1 MASILIVDDDKN
13 FLLSVADG
21 LRTHTR
27 DFDVLTAENGLEAI
41 KILDSQKVD
50 LLVTDVKMPEMDGLE
65 LLAHMVSNHPNV
77 PVIIMTAFATR
88 EMEDQA
94 TNMGTFKFLEKP
106 LDFHMLLEKINEGMD
121 VGAHYFTKVISLIS
135 FLQTVER
142 EGKTCTIAVRSKE
155 EIGYLYFF
163 NGMLIDGETPD
174 TRGAQAVYNI
184 VSWEDAEVEIDCS
197 PTKGAKKIDKPLNF
211 IIKEEMHRRTHMA
224 ETQKKIPPEKSG
236 KSDSSEKTDLNPK
249 EGKMNQKKMREAI
262 DILIKDMDD
271 ALLSTGIVSRLDGR
285 IVLEENIH
293 PKTGVFF
300 KQLTAFI
307 PRMLSECNMPPMG
320 KYYLIDL
327 EDEKSLIAIPH
338 MNYIWGITLDLK
350 KVAMGLFLNVTLPKI
365 LKAFDEAIS
374 IKESG

>member
-1 MASILIVDDDKN
+1 MATILIVDDDKN

-21 LRTHTR
+21 LRTHTK

-41 KILDSQKVD
+41 KTLDSQKID

-65 LLAHMVSNHPNV
+65 LLAHMVSNYPNV

-106 LDFHMLLEKINEGMD
+106 LDFHMLLEKINEGME

-142 EGKTCTIAVRSKE
+142 EGKTCTIAVRSKGV
-155 EIGYLYFF
+155 IGYLYFF
-163 NGMLIDGETPD
+163 NGALIDGETPD
-174 TRGAQAVYNI
+174 SRGAQAVYTI
-184 VSWEDAEVEIDCS
+184 VSWEDAEVEIDS
-197 PTKGAKKIDKPLNF
+197 SRPKESKKIDIPLNF
-211 IIKEEMHRRTHMA
+211 IIKEELYRRTRIA
-224 ETQKKIPPEKSG
+224 DSKKEPPPEKSEPG
-236 KSDSSEKTDLNPK
+236 KKTDLNAK
-249 EGKMNQKKMREAI
+249 EAKMNQEKMRKAI

-285 IVLEENIH
+285 IILEVNIH

-327 EDEKSLIAIPH
+327 DDEKSLIAIPH

-365 LKAFDEAIS
+365 LKAFDEAITV
-374 IKESG
+374 KE

>member
-1 MASILIVDDDKN
+1 MATILIVDDDKN

-27 DFDVLTAENGLEAI
+27 DFEVLTAENGLEAI
-41 KILDSQKVD
+41 KILDTEKVD
-50 LLVTDVKMPEMDGLE
+50 LLVTDVKMPEMNGLE
-65 LLAHMVSNHPNV
+65 LLAHMVTLHPNI
-77 PVIIMTAFATR
+77 PVIVMTAFATR

-106 LDFHMLLEKINEGMD
+106 LDFHMLLEKINEGME

-142 EGKTCTIAVRSKE
+142 EEKTCTIAVRSKGV
-155 EIGYLYFF
+155 IGYLYFF
-163 NGMLIDGETPD
+163 NGVLIDGETPD
-174 TRGAQAVYNI
+174 SRGAQAIYNI
-184 VSWEDAEVEIDCS
+184 VSWEDAEVEIDCNCNRQ
-197 PTKGAKKIDKPLNF
+197 ARKIDNPLNF
-211 IIKEEMHRRTHMA
+211 IIKEEMHRRTYMA
-224 ETQKKIPPEKSG
+224 DTKKDPPPG
-236 KSDSSEKTDLNPK
+236 KSESSEDTDLDRK
-249 EGKMNQKKMREAI
+249 EANMNQEKMRKAI

-285 IVLEENIH
+285 IILEVNIH

-300 KQLTAFI
+300 KQLTSFI

-338 MNYIWGITLDLK
+338 LNYIWGITLDMK

-365 LKAFDEAIS
+365 LAAFDEAITVNA
-374 IKESG
+374 